1 MIIIALNRY
10 LPTFRSNSNQCQ
22 TLRNS
27 HIIAYEECLYPVNPR
42 RHQIGQTPATQNAG
56 APQINHTSA
65 PAIRPRLQLRGIRP
79 CGARRICGQL
89 NASRVQYRSIAG
101 APIKPHLPTAY
112 RPADVVGKPRPI
124 PQHRRCPY
132 KASSAN
138 RIQAG
143 RCG

>member
-10 LPTFRSNSNQCQ
+10 LPTFRSNSNRCQ

-42 RHQIGQTPATQNAG
+42 RHHIGQTPATQNAG

-65 PAIRPRLQLRGIRP
+65 TAIRPRLQLRGIRP

-101 APIKPHLPTAY
+101 APIKSHLPTAY
-112 RPADVVGKPRPI
+112 RPADAVECCHPESIKETI
-124 PQHRRCPY
+124 TAQTT
-132 KASSAN
+132 STT
-138 RIQAG
+138 
-143 RCG
+143 